1 MLEVKVENKSGEILN
16 LTTSK
21 NYTLFKV
28 EGLQPPATTIN
39 STKKSTSDGTT
50 INSVSVESRNIVL
63 YMTID
68 RDIEKNRI
76 NLYKYFP
83 LKQTVTVYFKNNT
96 RDVKIDGLVEIIECD
111 LFTNRQVAQISLICP
126 QPYFSAVNEL
136 ISYFSD
142 LTNLFSFPF
151 NIAQSG
157 AELSAITT
165 NIRKSIINTGDVES
179 GVIIKLYA
187 IGDVVNPIIYDV
199 FNRTHIAIN
208 FSMQAN
214 DQIIINTNVGSKSIT
229 LIRNGVGYNAMG
241 YMTPDSKWLTLAQG
255 DNVFTYDADSGNS
268 NLQLTF
274 TTAVLYGGV

>member
-28 EGLQPPATTIN
+28 EGLQPPTTTIN

-151 NIAQSG
+151 GIAESG
-157 AELSAITT
+157 MELSAITT

-229 LIRNGVGYNAMG
+229 LIRNGVSYNAMG

-274 TTAVLYGGV
+274 TTVVLYGGV

>member
-214 DQIIINTNVGSKSIT
+214 DQIIINTNIGSKSIT
-229 LIRNGVGYNAMG
+229 LIRNGVSYNAMG

>member
-28 EGLQPPATTIN
+28 EGLQPPTTTIN

-151 NIAQSG
+151 GIAESG
-157 AELSAITT
+157 MELSAITT

-229 LIRNGVGYNAMG
+229 LIRNGVSYNAMG